1 MRLREQAGVALI
13 GVLMIIGLLIA
24 AATAVAVRVRLET
37 MGQVAFQTAPRNLY
51 AAEAGINR
59 GVAEFRNIFIN
70 GNVPAGSSVSGTGDY
85 AVRSSS
91 IGGRA
96 IRYQLREP
104 GNNPV
109 SRQLPLGMVPFGG
122 LNSIQYNYSVASAT
136 PDLVNPAAQLR
147 SQFEVDNIPIFQF
160 AAFYNGTLEILPGA
174 TMALHGRVHSNADLY
189 VDSFSSVSLTIG
201 DNPPA
206 ITTVQVSA
214 VGDLY
219 RGRLDNG
226 ACSGTVTID
235 MLQDANSDGRLDPQ
249 NLNCNG
255 GSTRQ
260 VPNSEVTTWLGS
272 IQVRVPNIGLPTN
285 FSLARLSGDYWTKAD
300 LRIVLDLTQTYT
312 AVSGVNLNAIVVQDA
327 SGNVDATK
335 TALLR
340 TFMGNNRG
348 KIFYNDMPIGT
359 NSVPCGAATTNSCDV
374 AGVGSAAR
382 YQPNFAGNQFVYRRA
397 DDGAVDANWASAADT
412 RGAIGDYRRGGFFN
426 NRESKWMYLLNVDAQ
441 ALLTWNQAQPAGS
454 QLFDP
459 NDATDGGVVLYLSV
473 VGPLSNTLNNYG
485 VRVFDSSNLGFPVN
499 VADPTGLTVASDQG
513 IYVEGSYNN
522 TVPVVG
528 NGHDHAPAAFIGDS
542 VNILSQNWEAA
553 WVNGATTYKNDQ
565 KSRAPLAS
573 RPAASTTINAAF
585 LAGVDVTTAG
595 NYNGGLENYPRFHED
610 WSTAAANPQ
619 PTLTYR
625 GSFVSLS
632 APSHVSGAWC
642 GTGTTCNIYNPPRRD
657 WDYDSL
663 FNDVAMLPPLTPRF
677 VAVQQTV
684 LTEDFR

>member
-37 MGQVAFQTAPRNLY
+37 MGQAAFQTAPKNHF

-70 GNVPAGSSVSGTGDY
+70 GNVPTGNSGSGTGDY
-85 AVRSSS
+85 AVRSASL
-91 IGGRA
+91 GPRA

-104 GNNPV
+104 GTNPV

-147 SQFEVDNIPIFQF
+147 SQFEVNNIPIFQF

-174 TMALHGRVHSNADLY
+174 TMALHGRVHSNANLY
-189 VDSFSSVSLTIG
+189 VDSNSSASLTIA

-249 NLNCNG
+249 NLLCNG
-255 GSTRQ
+255 GATRQ
-260 VPNSEVTTWLGS
+260 VPNSEVATWLGS
-272 IQVRVPNIGLPTN
+272 VQVRVPNIGLPAN
-285 FSLARLSGDYWTKAD
+285 FSLARLSGDYWSKAD
-300 LRIVLDLTQTYT
+300 LRIVLDLTQTY
-312 AVSGVNLNAIVVQDA
+312 AAEAGVNLHAIVVQDA
-327 SGNVDATK
+327 AGNVDAAK

-340 TFMGNNRG
+340 TFMQNNRG
-348 KIFYNDMPIGT
+348 KIFYNDVPIGT
-359 NSVPCGAATTNSCDV
+359 NSVPCGTSTANSCDV
-374 AGVGSAAR
+374 ASVGSAAR

-397 DDGAVDANWASAADT
+397 DDGALDANWASTADT
-412 RGAIGDYRRGGFFN
+412 RGVIGDYRRGGFYN
-426 NRESKWMYLLNVDAQ
+426 NREAKWFYLLNVDAQ
-441 ALLTWNQAQPAGS
+441 ALLAWNRAQAAGS

-459 NDATDGGVVLYLSV
+459 NDSTDGGIVLYLSV
-473 VGPLSNTLNNYG
+473 VGAQSNGLNNYG
-485 VRVFDSSNLGFPVN
+485 VRVFDSSNLGFAVN
-499 VADPTGLTVASDQG
+499 VADPTGLTVSSDQA

-522 TVPVVG
+522 TVPAVG

-542 VNILSQNWEAA
+542 VNILSQNWEAS
-553 WVNGATTYKNDQ
+553 WTNGATTYRNDQ

-573 RPAASTTINAAF
+573 RPAASTTIYAAF
-585 LAGVDVTTAG
+585 LAGVDVTSAG

-610 WSTAAANPQ
+610 WSSAAANPQ
-619 PTLTYR
+619 PTLSYR

-632 APSHVSGAWC
+632 TPAHVSGAWC